1 MATTERRTPR
11 FAYFCGHE
19 QFQPEIL
26 LEHAVQAEQVGFD
39 ALTVSDHFHP
49 WVDDASA
56 CGFAWTWLG
65 ALAARTRRVRI
76 ATAVTCPLF
85 HYHPGLVAQ
94 AAATMD
100 RLSGGRFALGIGTG
114 EGINERPLGWEFPGY
129 KERAGRMTEAVEII
143 RRLLAGE
150 KLDFAGTYYRTSRAR
165 LYSPPIGRVP
175 IWMSAG
181 GPQSA
186 ALAGRLVDGLILSA
200 KNPTEARE
208 QIIEPFRK
216 AAREAG
222 RPEPTVVAQRWSIL
236 AADEDEAWQALQAW
250 RGLRV
255 EGRLEELDPAVL
267 RARADA
273 MDRREI
279 IGKYAWAKT
288 PADLVG
294 IYRPLVETGADVVTL
309 QVTSVDQPATI
320 RRLGAEVLPLLRS
333 SGGG

>member
-1 MATTERRTPR
+1 VPQ

-19 QFQPEIL
+19 QFQPEVL
-26 LEHAVQAEQVGFD
+26 LEHAVLAESAGFD

-65 ALAARTRRVRI
+65 ALAARSRRVRI

-94 AAATMD
+94 AAATVD
-100 RLSGGRFALGIGTG
+100 RLSGGRFALGVGTG
-114 EGINERPLGWEFPGY
+114 EGINERPLGFAFPGY
-129 KERAGRMTEAVEII
+129 RERAARMAEAITII

-150 KLDFAGTYYRTSRAR
+150 KLDFQGTYYRTEKAR
-165 LYSPPIGRVP
+165 LYSPPVGPVP

-186 ALAGRLVDGLILSA
+186 ALAGRIADGLILSVKA
-200 KNPTEARE
+200 PAEARE
-208 QIIEPFRK
+208 QIIDPFRA
-216 AAREAG
+216 AARDAG
-222 RPEPTVVAQRWSIL
+222 RPAPTLVAQRWSIL
-236 AADEDEAWQALQAW
+236 AGDEEEAWAALQAW

-255 EGRLEELDPAVL
+255 EGRLEEVDPAVL

-279 IGKYAWAKT
+279 IGKYAWARR
-288 PADLVG
+288 PEDLIE
-294 IYRPLVETGADVVTL
+294 IYRPLVEVGADIVTI
-309 QVTSVDQPATI
+309 QVTAVEQPKAI
-320 RRLGAEVLPLLRS
+320 EALRRDVLPALRAI
-333 SGGG
+333 GPRP

>member
-1 MATTERRTPR
+1 MPS

-19 QFQPEIL
+19 QFQPEVL
-26 LEHAVQAEQVGFD
+26 LDHAVQAEAEGFD

-65 ALAARTRRVRI
+65 ALAVRTRRVRI

-94 AAATMD
+94 AAATVD

-114 EGINERPLGWEFPGY
+114 EGLNERPLGWAFPGY
-129 KERAGRMTEAVEII
+129 KERAARMGEAIEIM

-150 KLDFAGTYYRTSRAR
+150 KLDFAGTHYQTAKAR
-165 LYSPPIGRVP
+165 LYSPPLGRVP
-175 IWMSAG
+175 IWMAAG

-186 ALAGRLVDGLILSA
+186 VMAGRIADGLILSV
-200 KNPTEARE
+200 KNPAEARE
-208 QIIEPFRK
+208 QIIEPFRR
-216 AAREAG
+216 AAQEAG
-222 RPEPTVVAQRWSIL
+222 RPQPTIVAQRWSIL

-255 EGRLEELDPAVL
+255 EGRLEEVDPAVL

-279 IGKYAWAKT
+279 IAKYAWARQ
-288 PADLVG
+288 PADLVE
-294 IYRPLVETGADVVTL
+294 IYRPLVETGADLVTI
-309 QVTSVDQPATI
+309 QVTSVDQPATL
-320 RRLGAEVLPLLRS
+320 RRLGAEVLPALRALPA
-333 SGGG
+333 